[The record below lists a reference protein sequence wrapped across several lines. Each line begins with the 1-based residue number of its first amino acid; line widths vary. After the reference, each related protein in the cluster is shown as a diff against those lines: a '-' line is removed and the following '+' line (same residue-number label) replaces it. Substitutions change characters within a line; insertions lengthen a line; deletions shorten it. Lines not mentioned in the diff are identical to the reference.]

1 VNPFLSLNDIQ
12 PGQTARVTELLVSGA
27 MRRRLMDLG
36 LTADTQVECLGVS
49 PLGDPVSY
57 RIRGAVIAIRRE
69 YSRQIRVDGNENKNQ
84 FSVALSGNPNV
95 GKSTLFN
102 SLTGSSQHTGNWAGV
117 TVSCFKGSCSSKK
130 YNYVFADLPGTY
142 SLMAHSAEE
151 ALARDG
157 ICFGNCDAAVVI
169 CDSTCLE
176 RNLNLVLQILETGIP
191 AMVCVNFMD
200 EAAKKNIRIDLPA
213 LSRELSAP
221 VAGTTARKKRSL
233 EHFLDRL
240 DETVDHPDTEP
251 FHISYDAAVEQA
263 ISMLLPFTE
272 PLSSRLSPRWLA
284 LRLLEND
291 PGLLRSL
298 NTFLG
303 RDLSEDD
310 TLCQAVLQARSHL
323 DQAGIF
329 EDDLKD
335 RIVSGIVNTAE
346 SIASRTVSLPEKPY
360 GKRDAFW
367 DRILTGRLAGY
378 PAMIGLLALIFWL
391 TITGANYP
399 SALLS
404 SLFFSFQEKL
414 TAAFMAVN
422 APQLLHGILV
432 LGVYRVLAWVI
443 SVMLPPMA
451 IFFPLFTL
459 LEDFGYLPRIAYNL
473 DRPFQCCKA
482 CGKQALTMAMGF
494 GCNAAG
500 VTGCRIIDSPRE
512 RLIAILTNSFVP
524 CNGRLPALVTLIT
537 LFFTGASS
545 AGPISSLRPALI
557 LTFFILTGV
566 AATFFVSRLLSAT
579 VLKGMPS
586 SFTLEL
592 PPYRRPQIGRVIW
605 RSILDRTLFILGRA
619 AAVAAPAGLVIW
631 ILANVSIGD
640 ISLLARFSGY
650 LDPIGRLMGM
660 DGVIL
665 MAFILGL
672 PANEIVIP
680 IIIMTYTSQGT
691 LIEPG
696 NLSDL
701 HTLLISQGWT
711 WVTALCTMVFFLF
724 HWPCSTTLM
733 TIKKETGSLK
743 WTCLA
748 VLLPTACGV
757 ILCMAITAFSRLL
770 TFL

>member
-1 VNPFLSLNDIQ
+1 
-12 PGQTARVTELLVSGA
+12 
-27 MRRRLMDLG
+27 MDLG

-310 TLCQAVLQARSHL
+310 ALCQAVLQARSHL

-733 TIKKETGSLK
+733 TIKKENGSLK

>member
-1 VNPFLSLNDIQ
+1 MNPFLSLNDIQ

-310 TLCQAVLQARSHL
+310 ALCQAVRQARSHL

-422 APQLLHGILV
+422 APQWLHGILV

-579 VLKGMPS
+579 VLKGVPS

-680 IIIMTYTSQGT
+680 IIIMAYTSQGT

-748 VLLPTACGV
+748 VLLPTTCGV